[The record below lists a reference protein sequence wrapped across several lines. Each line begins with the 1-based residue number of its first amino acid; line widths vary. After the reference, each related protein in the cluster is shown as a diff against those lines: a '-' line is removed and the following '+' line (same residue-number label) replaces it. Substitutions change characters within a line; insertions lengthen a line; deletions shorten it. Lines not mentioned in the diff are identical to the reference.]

1 MMSELPEVDVLY
13 QQGPCLA
20 VWKPAGVATQAPP
33 GIDSLETRIKQ
44 QLARAAEPGETIYL
58 GVPHRLDRPVSGAMV
73 FATTRKATRRLA
85 EQFERREVQK
95 IYWACVAGTV
105 QPERGTWQDF
115 MRKVPGQAHA
125 EIVPADHPDAQL
137 AVLHY
142 RVLGMAGF
150 GTWLEVALETGR
162 THQIRVQAAAR
173 GHAVLGDQQ
182 YGSAVPFGPETD
194 DPRARAIALH
204 GRQLTFR
211 HPTTKEQVRV
221 TAALPD
227 YWQQLGYTFE
237 A

>member
-1 MMSELPEVDVLY
+1 
-13 QQGPCLA
+13 
-20 VWKPAGVATQAPP
+20 VATQAPP

-44 QLARAAEPGETIYL
+44 QLARAAGPGESIYL

-95 IYWACVAGTV
+95 IYWACVTGEV
-105 QPERGTWQDF
+105 QPDRGTWQDF

-142 RVLGMAGF
+142 RVLGVAEF
-150 GTWLEVALETGR
+150 GTWLEVTLETGR

-182 YGSAVPFGPETD
+182 YGSEVAFGPATD
-194 DPRARAIALH
+194 DPRARVIALH
-204 GRQLTFR
+204 GRQLAFR

-227 YWQQLGYTFE
+227 YWQELGYPFE